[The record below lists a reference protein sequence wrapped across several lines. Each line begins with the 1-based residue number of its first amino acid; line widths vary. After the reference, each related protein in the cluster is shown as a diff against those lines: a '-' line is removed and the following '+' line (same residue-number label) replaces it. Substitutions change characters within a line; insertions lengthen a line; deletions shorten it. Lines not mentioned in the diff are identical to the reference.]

1 MTDEIFSLIYNK
13 ALDIISRREH
23 SEKEIREKLYKKFN
37 DHKVSELV
45 ITSLIEK
52 GLVNDHR
59 FAEMYIV
66 ARKRKGFGPKKIAY
80 ELLAKGVS
88 DDISS
93 QALNEEGG
101 WRIAALN
108 AFNKKYKNGIADNF
122 KEMNKQK
129 IFLQNRGFTF
139 EEIDSVFS

>member
-1 MTDEIFSLIYNK
+1 MTDGIFSLIYNK

-59 FAEMYIV
+59 FAEMYII

>member
-59 FAEMYIV
+59 FAEMYII

-93 QALNEEGG
+93 QALNKEGG

>member
-13 ALDIISRREH
+13 ALDIISRRKH

-59 FAEMYIV
+59 FAEMYII

-88 DDISS
+88 DNISS

>member
-59 FAEMYIV
+59 FAEMYII

-101 WRIAALN
+101 WQIAALN

>member
-37 DHKVSELV
+37 DHKLSELV
-45 ITSLIEK
+45 VTSLIEK

-59 FAEMYIV
+59 FAEIYII

>member
-1 MTDEIFSLIYNK
+1 MTDGIFSLIYNK

-45 ITSLIEK
+45 ITNLIEK

-59 FAEMYIV
+59 FAEMYII

>member
-37 DHKVSELV
+37 DHKLSELV
-45 ITSLIEK
+45 VTSLIEK

-59 FAEMYIV
+59 FAEMYII

-88 DDISS
+88 DNISS

-108 AFNKKYKNGIADNF
+108 AFNKKYKNGKADNF
-122 KEMNKQK
+122 KELNKQK

>member
-1 MTDEIFSLIYNK
+1 MTDEIFSLIYNN

-59 FAEMYIV
+59 FAEMYII

-88 DDISS
+88 DNISS

-108 AFNKKYKNGIADNF
+108 AFNKKYKSGKADNF
-122 KEMNKQK
+122 KELNKQK

>member
-37 DHKVSELV
+37 DHKVSELA
-45 ITSLIEK
+45 ITSLIDK

>member
-45 ITSLIEK
+45 VTSLIEK

-59 FAEMYIV
+59 FAEMYII

-88 DDISS
+88 DNISS

-108 AFNKKYKNGIADNF
+108 AFNKKYKNGKADNF
-122 KEMNKQK
+122 KELNKQK

>member
-45 ITSLIEK
+45 ITNLIEK

-59 FAEMYIV
+59 FAEMYII

>member
-59 FAEMYIV
+59 FAEMYII
-66 ARKRKGFGPKKIAY
+66 ARKRKGFGPKKIYLSINSEFAINN
-80 ELLAKGVS
+80 S
-88 DDISS
+88 
-93 QALNEEGG
+93 
-101 WRIAALN
+101 
-108 AFNKKYKNGIADNF
+108 NF
-122 KEMNKQK
+122 C
-129 IFLQNRGFTF
+129 
-139 EEIDSVFS
+139 

>member
-52 GLVNDHR
+52 GLVNDYR
-59 FAEMYIV
+59 FAEMYTI

-139 EEIDSVFS
+139 EEIDSVFG

>member
-59 FAEMYIV
+59 FAEMYII

-129 IFLQNRGFTF
+129 NFLQNRGFTF

>member
-37 DHKVSELV
+37 DHKVSELA

>member
-37 DHKVSELV
+37 DNKVSELV

>member
-23 SEKEIREKLYKKFN
+23 SEKEIREKLYKRFN

-59 FAEMYIV
+59 FAEMYII

>member
-45 ITSLIEK
+45 ITSLIDK

-59 FAEMYIV
+59 FAEMYII

>member
-37 DHKVSELV
+37 DHKVSELA

-59 FAEMYIV
+59 FAEMYII

>member
-52 GLVNDHR
+52 GIVNDHR
-59 FAEMYIV
+59 FAEMYII

>member
-37 DHKVSELV
+37 DHKVSEMA

-59 FAEMYIV
+59 FAEMYII

>member
-1 MTDEIFSLIYNK
+1 MTDEIFTLIYNK

-37 DHKVSELV
+37 DHKLSELV
-45 ITSLIEK
+45 VTSLIEK

-59 FAEMYIV
+59 FAEMYII

-101 WRIAALN
+101 WQIAALN

>member
-37 DHKVSELV
+37 DNKVSELV

-59 FAEMYIV
+59 FAEMYII

-139 EEIDSVFS
+139 EEIDSVFT

>member
-59 FAEMYIV
+59 FAEMYII

-88 DDISS
+88 DNISS

-108 AFNKKYKNGIADNF
+108 AFNKKYKNGKADNF
-122 KEMNKQK
+122 KELNKQK

>member
-59 FAEMYIV
+59 FAEMYII

-108 AFNKKYKNGIADNF
+108 AFNKKYKNGKADNF
-122 KEMNKQK
+122 KELNKQK

>member
-45 ITSLIEK
+45 ITSLIDK

-59 FAEMYIV
+59 FAEMYII

-122 KEMNKQK
+122 NEMNKQK

>member
-59 FAEMYIV
+59 FAEMYII

-88 DDISS
+88 DNISS

-108 AFNKKYKNGIADNF
+108 AFNKKYKNGKADNF
-122 KEMNKQK
+122 KELNKQK

-139 EEIDSVFS
+139 AEIDSVFS

>member
-59 FAEMYIV
+59 FAEMYII

-88 DDISS
+88 DDISL

-101 WRIAALN
+101 WQIAALN

>member
-45 ITSLIEK
+45 TTSLIEK

-59 FAEMYIV
+59 FAEMYII

>member
-37 DHKVSELV
+37 DHKLSELV
-45 ITSLIEK
+45 VTSLIEK

-59 FAEMYIV
+59 FAEMYII

-88 DDISS
+88 DNISS

-108 AFNKKYKNGIADNF
+108 AFNKKYKSGKADNF
-122 KEMNKQK
+122 KELNKQK

>member
-1 MTDEIFSLIYNK
+1 MCSSDL
-13 ALDIISRREH
+13 
-23 SEKEIREKLYKKFN
+23 
-37 DHKVSELV
+37 HKVSELV

-52 GLVNDHR
+52 GIVNDHR
-59 FAEMYIV
+59 FAEMYII

>member
-1 MTDEIFSLIYNK
+1 MTDEIYSLIYNK

-23 SEKEIREKLYKKFN
+23 SEKEIREKLCKKFN

-59 FAEMYIV
+59 FAEMYII

>member
-37 DHKVSELV
+37 DHKVSEL
-45 ITSLIEK
+45 
-52 GLVNDHR
+52 
-59 FAEMYIV
+59 YII

>member
-59 FAEMYIV
+59 FAEMYII

-129 IFLQNRGFTF
+129 IFFTK
-139 EEIDSVFS
+139 

>member
-37 DHKVSELV
+37 DHKVSELA

-93 QALNEEGG
+93 QAINEEGG

>member
-45 ITSLIEK
+45 VTSLIEK

-59 FAEMYIV
+59 FAEMYII

-122 KEMNKQK
+122 NEMNKQK

>member
-52 GLVNDHR
+52 GLVNDYR
-59 FAEMYIV
+59 FAEMYII

-108 AFNKKYKNGIADNF
+108 AFNKKYKNGKADNF
-122 KEMNKQK
+122 KELNKQK

>member
-37 DHKVSELV
+37 DHKLSELV
-45 ITSLIEK
+45 VTSLIEK

-59 FAEMYIV
+59 FAEMYII

>member
-59 FAEMYIV
+59 FAEMYII

-139 EEIDSVFS
+139 EEIDSVFR

>member
-37 DHKVSELV
+37 DHKVSELA

-129 IFLQNRGFTF
+129 NFFTK
-139 EEIDSVFS
+139 